1 MIYEIVIKKV
11 PYISNLLL
19 DKGVKSVKIYWLTT
33 VEIESTTKIRL
44 ITNGRSFSFE
54 NISVTKN
61 PIDWSK
67 DAWQREDNAAINKN
81 GHTDLSLYER
91 FEATF
96 LTVSFEII
104 FFGKLI

>member
-1 MIYEIVIKKV
+1 M
-11 PYISNLLL
+11 LLG
-19 DKGVKSVKIYWLTT
+19 KGVKSVKIYWLTT

-54 NISVTKN
+54 NTSVTKN

-96 LTVSFEII
+96 LTVSFEVI